1 MSSVVLYNTLSR
13 KKEPFEPLTPGQVK
27 MYVCGPTVYD
37 FLHVGNFRGAIFFSL
52 VANWLEHKG
61 FKVTYVY
68 NYTDV
73 DDKIIKKA
81 NAEGVSAKD
90 ISERFIVEFEKD
102 YSALKLR
109 KHDKNPRVSEYIAPI
124 VEMVGQLV
132 EQKKAY
138 VVDGEV
144 LYSVKSFDGYGKL
157 SGKNID
163 ELLVGARVEI
173 GEKKENALDFALW
186 KPAKPG
192 EPEWD
197 SPWSKGRPGWHIEC
211 SAMARSILGEQI
223 DIHGGG
229 IDLIFPHHENEI
241 AQTEGCTHKQFV
253 KYWMHNNFINFGAH
267 KMSKSLGNVTTA
279 RAFMEKYNPE
289 ILKGLILSSHY
300 RSHSEFSDAPIHQ
313 AISQLSR
320 IYSALA
326 GVEDIMSQG
335 VSATKPSDRFLA
347 ALKLAEQKVEES
359 LDDDFNTPETF
370 AAVFE
375 MVRVFNSTYRKGHK
389 ANGEHVA
396 QAIAFKEF
404 VLRTGRWM
412 SLWQE
417 PAREYLRLLD
427 DMLME
432 QRQIKRAD
440 VDAKVQERTLARANK
455 DFIAGDRIRDELLA
469 MGIEVQDSPAGTQ
482 WEVKK

>member
-1 MSSVVLYNTLSR
+1 MSVVVHNTLS
-13 KKEPFEPLTPGQVK
+13 KMKEPFQPLTPGEVK

-52 VANWLEHKG
+52 VARWLEHRG

-81 NAEGVSAKD
+81 NAEGVTAKE
-90 ISERFIVEFEKD
+90 ISERFIAEFEKD
-102 YSALKLR
+102 YKALKLR
-109 KHDKNPRVSEYIAPI
+109 PHDSNPRVSLFIEPI
-124 VEMVGQLV
+124 VKMIENLIS
-132 EQKKAY
+132 EKKAY
-138 VVDGEV
+138 VIDGEV
-144 LYSVKSFDGYGKL
+144 LYSVKSFEGYGKL

-163 ELLVGARVEI
+163 ELLIGARVEI

-192 EPEWD
+192 EPAWE
-197 SPWSKGRPGWHIEC
+197 SPWGLGRPGWHIEC
-211 SAMARSILGEQI
+211 SAMAREILGDQI

-241 AQTEGCTHKQFV
+241 AQTEGCTHKAFV

-279 RAFMEKYNPE
+279 RAFIEKYNPE
-289 ILKGLILSSHY
+289 ILKALILSSHY
-300 RSHSEFSDAPIHQ
+300 RSHSDFSDAPIQQ

-320 IYSALA
+320 IYSALSGA
-326 GVEDIMSQG
+326 EDIQAQG
-335 VSATKPSDRFLA
+335 TPPTKTSERFAA

-359 LDDDFNTPETF
+359 LDDDFNTPEAL
-370 AAVFE
+370 AAVFD

-396 QAIAFKEF
+396 QAIAFKAF
-404 VLRTGRWM
+404 VLKTGLHL

-417 PAREYLRLLD
+417 SPREYLRLLD
-427 DMLME
+427 DMMLE
-432 QRQIKRAD
+432 QKGLLRSDI
-440 VDAKVQERTLARANK
+440 DAKVQARSDARASK
-455 DFIAGDRIRDELLA
+455 DFALGDKIRDELLVL
-469 MGIEVQDSPAGTQ
+469 GIEVQDSTTGTQ

>member
-1 MSSVVLYNTLSR
+1 MSVVLYNTLSR

-27 MYVCGPTVYD
+27 LYVCGPTVYD
-37 FLHVGNFRGAIFFSL
+37 FLHIGNFRGAIFFSM
-52 VANWLEHKG
+52 VAKWLEHRG

-81 NAEGVSAKD
+81 NAEGVTAKD
-90 ISERFIVEFEKD
+90 ISERFIAEFEKD
-102 YSALKLR
+102 YKNLKLR
-109 KHDKNPRVSEYIAPI
+109 KHDHNPKVSEFMGPI
-124 VEMVGQLV
+124 VEMIGKLI
-132 EQKKAY
+132 EEKKAY

-173 GEKKENALDFALW
+173 GEQKENALDFALW

-211 SAMARSILGEQI
+211 SAMIRTLLGEQI

-241 AQTEGCTHKQFV
+241 AQTEGCTHKPFV

-267 KMSKSLGNVTTA
+267 KMSKSLGNITTG
-279 RAFMEKYNPE
+279 RAFMQKYNPE
-289 ILKGLILSSHY
+289 ILKALILSSHY
-300 RSHSEFSDAPIHQ
+300 RSHSDFSEAPIHH

-320 IYSALA
+320 IYSSLA
-326 GVEDIMSQG
+326 GAEDVVLQG
-335 VSATKPSDRFLA
+335 VEATKISERFA
-347 ALKLAEQKVEES
+347 TALKMAKQKVEES
-359 LDDDFNTPETF
+359 FDDDFNTSEVF

-375 MVRVFNSTYRKGHK
+375 LVRVFNSTYRKGHK
-389 ANGEHVA
+389 ANGEITA
-396 QAIAFKEF
+396 QALAFKGF
-404 VLRTGRWM
+404 VLWVGQFM

-417 PAREYLRLLD
+417 PAKEYLRLLD
-427 DMLME
+427 DMLLE
-432 QRQIKRAD
+432 QKNIKRED
-440 VDAKVQERTLARANK
+440 VDAKVQERAAARANK
-455 DFIAGDRIRDELLA
+455 DFATGDKVRDELLA
-469 MGIEVQDSPAGTQ
+469 MGIEVQDSPTGTQ

>member
-1 MSSVVLYNTLSR
+1 MSIVVYNTLSG
-13 KKEPFEPLTPGQVK
+13 KKEPFVSLVPNQVK

-37 FLHVGNFRGAIFFSL
+37 YLHVGNFRGAIFFSL
-52 VANWLEHKG
+52 VANWLEHRG
-61 FKVTYVY
+61 YKVTYVY

-81 NAEGVSAKD
+81 NAEGVKASD

-102 YSALKLR
+102 YNSLGLR
-109 KHDKNPRVSEYIAPI
+109 KHDHNPRVSEFIEPI
-124 VEMVGQLV
+124 VEMVGSLI

-144 LYSVKSFDGYGKL
+144 LYSVKAFEGYGKL

-192 EPEWD
+192 EPEWE

-279 RAFMEKYNPE
+279 RAFIEKYNAE
-289 ILKGLILSSHY
+289 ILKALILSSHY

-320 IYSALA
+320 IYSALS
-326 GVEDIMSQG
+326 GVEDVLAQQVESG
-335 VSATKPSDRFLA
+335 KVSVRFA
-347 ALKLAEQKVEES
+347 NALKLAEQKVQES
-359 LDDDFNTPETF
+359 FDDDFNTPEVF

-375 MVRVFNSTYRKGHK
+375 MVRVFNSSFRKGHK
-389 ANGEHVA
+389 ANPEQVA
-396 QAIAFKEF
+396 QAVEFQKF
-404 VLRTGRWM
+404 VLATGKHM

-417 PAREYLRLLD
+417 PAKQYLRLLD
-427 DMLME
+427 DMLLE
-432 QRQIKRAD
+432 QKKLKREEID
-440 VDAKVQERTLARANK
+440 VKVLARTEARARK
-455 DFIAGDRIRDELLA
+455 DFAEGDRIRDELLVL
-469 MGIEVQDSPAGTQ
+469 GIEVQDSQTGTQ